1 MKHSILNKNDLIMV
15 PNIDIWTILPKR
27 YSISLPI
34 WNTNLQYRAAKRGK
48 NVNIEGHFFDIK
60 AKPSILGPI
69 LGGKD
74 MQILN
79 IGPDIEGF
87 FFDIEGI
94 SSISNTI
101 LRYRRLITTISNK
114 KYYIWY
120 DIGYDK

>member
-1 MKHSILNKNDLIMV
+1 MV
-15 PNIDIWTILPKR
+15 PNIDIWTILSKR

-34 WNTNLQYRAAKRGK
+34 SNTNLPYRVANRGK
-48 NVNIEGHFFDIK
+48 IVDIEGHFFDIEE
-60 AKPSILGPI
+60 KPSISGQI

-79 IGPDIEGF
+79 IWPDIKGF
-87 FFDIEGI
+87 FFDIEGF

-101 LRYRRLITTISNK
+101 LRFQRLITTISNK
-114 KYYIWY
+114 KYDIGY